1 MGTRILR
8 PRLSLSCLILL
19 CFSLDVRCSR
29 GSVTILPGQSL
40 SGNQTLTSPEGNFA
54 LGFFQP
60 GRSSGRHY
68 IGIWYNKLPN
78 QTVVWVANRDLPV
91 SDPSRSEL
99 KLYENGNLAVRN
111 ESGNVVWSTNSTS
124 RVSNSSVARLLDN
137 GNFVISDVGNL
148 SVTFWQSFDHPTDHW
163 LPGSKIGYSKVSS
176 ARQILASWRSPINPA
191 PSEFTLEPNQN
202 GSGHVLLW
210 NGSKM
215 YWTSGVWNGR
225 IFSLVPEI
233 QLNYYVTNMSRI
245 TNDNEDYFTY
255 DSAVPSAFTRF
266 VVESSGQLKQYV
278 WGRNFT
284 SWTLFWTRPTQQ
296 CQVYAFCGA
305 SSICNL
311 QDEPLCICIEGFE
324 PKTQRE
330 WDLGDHSGGCVRKA
344 PLSCTNGGIDKFLTL
359 SNMQFPSDPE
369 SFPAANIQECESLC
383 LRNCSCDAFAY
394 DNNGCLIWKGSLFNL
409 QQLLEAERVGK
420 DIHVR
425 VSSTLNTAEL
435 PTLETKHS
443 KKRTTVIVVA
453 ATVAGALTLC
463 IFVLLLVLWTRRNPP
478 VAKYEARDD
487 TFSFFSYKE
496 LKTATK
502 NFSEKIGEGGF
513 GSVFKG
519 TLPNST
525 LIAVKQLKSG
535 LQQSEKQFMAEVKT
549 IGTIQHINL
558 VRLRGFS
565 VESSKRFLVYE
576 YMPNGSL
583 ETLLFQQTTAAT
595 TLSWKSRY
603 QIALGTA
610 RGLSYLHEGCRD
622 CIIHCDI
629 KPDNILLDSEYTP
642 KVADLGLAKI
652 FGHEV
657 SRVLTTMRGTRG
669 YLAPEWISG
678 EPITSKADVFSYGM
692 LLLEI
697 ISGSRNRDYSE
708 VHNYFPL
715 QLASTVSRQGE
726 VLPLLDKRLEGNA
739 DLEELTRACKVACWC
754 IQDNEKDR
762 PTMKQVVQILDGV
775 SDVST
780 PPIPRF
786 LHGFADIPAGSVDY
800 LGTSSS
806 TE

>member
-1 MGTRILR
+1 MGIRI
-8 PRLSLSCLILL
+8 LSCLILL
-19 CFSLDVRCSR
+19 CFSLNVHCSR
-29 GSVTILPGQSL
+29 GSVTIVPGQSL

-54 LGFFQP
+54 LGFFEP
-60 GRSSGRHY
+60 GGSSSGRHY

-78 QTVVWVANRDLPV
+78 QTVVWVANREQPV

-99 KLYENGNLAVRN
+99 KLHEDGKLDLRN
-111 ESGNVVWSTNSTS
+111 ESGNVIWSTNSTS
-124 RVSNSSVARLLDN
+124 RASNSSVAVLLDN
-137 GNFVISDVGNL
+137 GNFVISDAENS

-176 ARQILASWRSPINPA
+176 ARQILTTWRSPINPA

-210 NGSKM
+210 NGSEM

-225 IFSLVPEI
+225 IFSLVPEL

-245 TNDNEDYFTY
+245 TNENEDYFTY

-278 WGRNFT
+278 
-284 SWTLFWTRPTQQ
+284 
-296 CQVYAFCGA
+296 YAYCGA

-311 QDEPLCICIEGFE
+311 QEEPLCVCIEGFE
-324 PKTQRE
+324 PKSQGD

-344 PLSCTNGGIDKFLTL
+344 PLNCTDGGVDKFLTL
-359 SNMQFPSDPE
+359 SNMQFPSNPE
-369 SFPAANIQECESLC
+369 SLPAADINECESLC

-394 DNNGCLIWKGSLFNL
+394 DDNGCLIWKRSLFNL

-425 VSSTLNTAEL
+425 VSSSLVTSEL
-435 PTLETKHS
+435 PSHS
-443 KKRTTVIVVA
+443 RNRKTVIIVA
-453 ATVAGALTLC
+453 ATLAGGALTLC
-463 IFVLLLVLWTRRNPP
+463 IFVLLLVLWTRRNPSP
-478 VAKYEARDD
+478 AKYEARDD

-502 NFSEKIGEGGF
+502 NFSEKLGEGGF

-525 LIAVKQLKSG
+525 VIAVKQLKS

-583 ETLLFQQTTAAT
+583 ESLLFQQTASAAT

-603 QIALGTA
+603 QIAVGTA

-708 VHNYFPL
+708 VENYFPF
-715 QLASTVSRQGE
+715 QLATTVSRQDD
-726 VLPLLDKRLEGNA
+726 VRPLLDDRLEGNA
-739 DLEELTRACKVACWC
+739 DLEELTRACKVGCWC

-780 PPIPRF
+780 PPVPRF
-786 LHGFADIPAGSVDY
+786 LQGFAAIPAGSIDY